1 MIDLKGQSLDVCN
14 TKQKGPDDV
23 HGTMWNMSNYSSWWI
38 PCITKIR
45 TIMKLVVFFQTPL
58 TDEQLVNFMPQKIC
72 IYKSLF
78 LFKILSEGK
87 LNSLGD
93 WDLRYQFE
101 PNVLR
106 IENEWVHT
114 HRFKNLLCTSNC
126 KSIRYHLTYCT
137 SFSDFVKNC
146 WISQQSSRRE
156 INQETNFTIISTCIL
171 QRFQTQSVSEFS
183 CEMTSDY
190 LLMGRFSFE

>member
-1 MIDLKGQSLDVCN
+1 
-14 TKQKGPDDV
+14 
-23 HGTMWNMSNYSSWWI
+23 
-38 PCITKIR
+38 
-45 TIMKLVVFFQTPL
+45 
-58 TDEQLVNFMPQKIC
+58 MPQKIC
-72 IYKSLF
+72 IHKSLF

-114 HRFKNLLCTSNC
+114 HKALVHISNC
-126 KSIRYHLTYCT
+126 KSIRYRLTYYT
-137 SFSDFVKNC
+137 SFSDFAKNC
-146 WISQQSSRRE
+146 WISQQSSRRG

-171 QRFQTQSVSEFS
+171 LRFQTLLVSEFS
-183 CEMTSDY
+183 CEMTSYY
-190 LLMGRFSFE
+190 LLMGRFFINLSNLHMSNGTVKLILNLYIFWDMVIR